1 MGRAISPR
9 ERRKAGTD
17 GRSVPHSIG
26 SETRKNMNTVKAHY
40 ALIRKK
46 QVIRELLE
54 FFAEGGL
61 SKLSEKE
68 KRSLSSIVRALIGK
82 RHVIALKNPLVV
94 QQILLMIAKRK
105 GIDLPEIN
113 KKKQHKKKKE
123 ALKKKSKASKKPTKA
138 K

>member
-61 SKLSEKE
+61 SKLSNKE
-68 KRSLSSIVRALIGK
+68 RQSQYSIATALIRRGY
-82 RHVIALKNPLVV
+82 VTALKNPQVI
-94 QQILLMIAKRK
+94 QSLLIMVAKRK

-113 KKKQHKKKKE
+113 EKKQHKKKKE
-123 ALKKKSKASKKPTKA
+123 APKKKKKVAKKPTKA